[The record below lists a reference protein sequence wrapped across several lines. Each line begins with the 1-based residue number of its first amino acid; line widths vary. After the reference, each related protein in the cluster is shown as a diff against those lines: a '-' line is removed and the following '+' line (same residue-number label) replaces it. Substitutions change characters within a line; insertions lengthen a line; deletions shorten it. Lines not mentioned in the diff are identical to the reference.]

1 VKKLAEI
8 ACFPAVPAWTKRAAQ
23 GRMMPHVYQRRNHRD
38 HRHGPHGLGHSR
50 ASALGGD
57 YARVGTIC
65 AMIYALGLVVI
76 WFAPDTS
83 RNDFNS

>member
-1 VKKLAEI
+1 MRATGSGLAYNSGRF
-8 ACFPAVPAWTKRAAQ
+8 ATAA
-23 GRMMPHVYQRRNHRD
+23 GVLLA
-38 HRHGPHGLGHSR
+38 GLLF
-50 ASALGGD
+50 SALGGD

-76 WFAPDTS
+76 WFAPDTT